1 MMKYGLKN
9 EVIEHINKVFERY
22 PKVQKVII
30 YGSRAKG
37 NYKNGSDI
45 DLTLVGEDITIQ
57 DVNRIYI
64 DLDELYLPYMF
75 DISIYKNLEN
85 LDLIEHINR
94 VGCDFYVREKGFK

>member
-1 MMKYGLKN
+1 MKYGLRDETIDN
-9 EVIEHINKVFERY
+9 INRVFEKY
-22 PKVQKVII
+22 HKIQKVII

-45 DLTLVGEDITIQ
+45 DLTLIGEDINIQ
-57 DVNRIYI
+57 DLNRIYI

-85 LDLIEHINR
+85 LDLIDHINR
-94 VGCDFYVREKGFK
+94 VGCDFYIKNERI

>member
-1 MMKYGLKN
+1 MKYGLRDETIDN
-9 EVIEHINKVFERY
+9 INRVFEKY
-22 PKVQKVII
+22 PKIQKVII

-45 DLTLVGEDITIQ
+45 DLTLIGEDINIQ
-57 DVNRIYI
+57 DLNLIYI

-85 LDLIEHINR
+85 LDLIDHINR
-94 VGCDFYVREKGFK
+94 VGCDFYIKNERI

>member
-1 MMKYGLKN
+1 MKYGLRDETIDN
-9 EVIEHINKVFERY
+9 INRVFEKY
-22 PKVQKVII
+22 HKIQKVII

-45 DLTLVGEDITIQ
+45 DLTLIGEDINIQ
-57 DVNRIYI
+57 DLNRIYI

-85 LDLIEHINR
+85 IDLIDHINR
-94 VGCDFYVREKGFK
+94 VGCDFYIKNERI